1 MTPSYRNLHILNYN
15 LQGDSRILQIPVS
28 QKYFRIHGIVG
39 NRQHIRIRYN
49 CTNYRA
55 DCSILLDSSSIIQ
68 IIPIV
73 RGGSI
78 MDDVID
84 NILSMLEPLVSPV
97 MAIANV
103 FVILLKILTG
113 LIKLIVWLIQF
124 FLWFLIDFCNPL
136 NLATDFIGGIT
147 KITRLLFAVM
157 SDAFFGALKF
167 FFNMF
172 ITPIFSGFWGWDSV
186 LTEKEKTDIYNKE
199 AKEKQN
205 PNGLVESSCHGPNV
219 KCFRTPDG
227 QVPFTVI
234 LATILLPPMGLFM
247 EFGLT
252 SWINIVICGIL
263 TMVYYFP
270 GLIYAL
276 ILIYAS

>member
-1 MTPSYRNLHILNYN
+1 
-15 LQGDSRILQIPVS
+15 
-28 QKYFRIHGIVG
+28 
-39 NRQHIRIRYN
+39 
-49 CTNYRA
+49 
-55 DCSILLDSSSIIQ
+55 
-68 IIPIV
+68 
-73 RGGSI
+73 